1 MFSRRSNESQDAK
14 KTILVVDDARATRR
28 LFRRALEE
36 CGVEVLEAEDGRI
49 ALDVVRSGSH
59 IDVAMVDWH
68 MPNMNGLEFVQ
79 ELRKNKAYDGIKV
92 VMVTA
97 ESDMQNA
104 TQAIAAGATDY
115 LIKPFSKKLLL
126 QKLNTMGLD
135 LGS

>member
-1 MFSRRSNESQDAK
+1 
-14 KTILVVDDARATRR
+14 
-28 LFRRALEE
+28 LEE
-36 CGVEVLEAEDGRI
+36 CGVEVLEAEDGLI

-59 IDVAMVDWH
+59 IDLAMVDWH

-104 TQAIAAGATDY
+104 TQAMAAGATDY